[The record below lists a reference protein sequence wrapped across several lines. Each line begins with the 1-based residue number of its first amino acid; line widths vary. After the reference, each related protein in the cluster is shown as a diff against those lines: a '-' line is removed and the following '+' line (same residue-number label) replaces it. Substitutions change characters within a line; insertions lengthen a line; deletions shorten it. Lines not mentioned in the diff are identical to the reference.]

1 MLAVLPE
8 PTMANDAPP
17 PSSPQQFSS
26 ARNEQKGVLTEREED
41 TRIGRRHPAQARAMP
56 RRGQSRDQGIDNEA
70 LFIQCMPDPARRRI
84 AFDIVARNCREVFPR
99 GEEGLALFLRLR
111 DLVEGAQVEDAVR
124 EFDERFASMLDQ
136 KLIEERL
143 RGS

>member
-1 MLAVLPE
+1 
-8 PTMANDAPP
+8 MANDSPP
-17 PSSPQQFSS
+17 PPPL
-26 ARNEQKGVLTEREED
+26 ARPMLR
-41 TRIGRRHPAQARAMP
+41 
-56 RRGQSRDQGIDNEA
+56 RDQRGDNEA
-70 LFIQCMPDPARRRI
+70 LFLQCIPDESRRRI
-84 AFDIVARNCREVFPR
+84 AFNVVERNCREVFAR

-111 DLVEGAQVEDAVR
+111 DLVERAQVEEAVR